1 LAITPVTWQTAQAG
15 ALHLCEFCELGGN
28 LVKERGKV
36 VQREFVQRS
45 VVHWALV
52 VALVAGVTAGA
63 QTTYQPKFK
72 GDPAKSESEAAA
84 LGYMR
89 TVLRAQKQY
98 KKKNDKFAAS
108 LADLVHT
115 GSFTKRMV
123 NPNRGDYSVGFKPN
137 KDGFD
142 LTMTP
147 QQLDAE
153 HRSFYAAEDGVIH
166 GDDQGPAN
174 EKSPVVK

>member
-1 LAITPVTWQTAQAG
+1 MKRDEILMKRYRKLVRWTAVKTAAIVLMGCVAAG
-15 ALHLCEFCELGGN
+15 G
-28 LVKERGKV
+28 
-36 VQREFVQRS
+36 
-45 VVHWALV
+45 
-52 VALVAGVTAGA
+52 

-72 GDPAKSESEAAA
+72 GDPAKSDSEAAA

-89 TVLRAQKQY
+89 TVLRAQKLY

-123 NPNRGDYSVGFKPN
+123 NPERGDYSVGFKPN

-142 LTMTP
+142 LTLTP
-147 QQLDAE
+147 KQLDAE
-153 HRSFYAAEDGVIH
+153 HRSFYADEDGIIH

-174 EKSPVVK
+174 EKSPVVKRI

>member
-1 LAITPVTWQTAQAG
+1 
-15 ALHLCEFCELGGN
+15 
-28 LVKERGKV
+28 VKECWKLVHRKLV
-36 VQREFVQRS
+36 HQKMVQ
-45 VVHWALV
+45 WAAAMTV
-52 VALVAGVTAGA
+52 VACLAAGA

-72 GDPAKSESEAAA
+72 GDPAKSDSEAAA

-98 KKKNDKFAAS
+98 KKKNDKFATS

-123 NPNRGDYSVGFKPN
+123 NPDRGDYSVGFKPSKDKD

-147 QQLDAE
+147 KQLDAE
-153 HRSFYAAEDGVIH
+153 HRSFYAGEDGVIH

>member
-1 LAITPVTWQTAQAG
+1 MRTFDSTSAITPVTS
-15 ALHLCEFCELGGN
+15 LGVSARAEIGMKKGWN
-28 LVKERGKV
+28 LVKTTRK
-36 VQREFVQRS
+36 
-45 VVHWALV
+45 LV
-52 VALVAGVTAGA
+52 GWTAAMILIACLTAGA

-72 GDPAKSESEAAA
+72 GDPAKSDSEAAA

-123 NPNRGDYSVGFKPN
+123 NPNRGDYTVGFKPN

-147 QQLDAE
+147 KQLDAE
-153 HRSFYAAEDGVIH
+153 HRSFYSDEDGTIH

-174 EKSPVVK
+174 ENSPVVK

>member
-1 LAITPVTWQTAQAG
+1 MKKLEIEAQQQQTRIKQYRR
-15 ALHLCEFCELGGN
+15 
-28 LVKERGKV
+28 LVRWSGV
-36 VQREFVQRS
+36 LL
-45 VVHWALV
+45 LV
-52 VALVAGVTAGA
+52 GSLMAGA

-72 GDPAKSESEAAA
+72 GDPARSDSEAAA

-89 TVLRAQKQY
+89 TVLRAQKLY
-98 KKKNDKFAAS
+98 KKKNDKFAQS

-123 NPNRGDYSVGFKPN
+123 KTDRGDYSVGFKPN

-147 QQLDAE
+147 KQMDAE

-166 GDDQGPAN
+166 GDDQAPAN